1 MRRSIRLRLAGLA
14 VMCGFFAL
22 TASAQVKVGII
33 NSQRAMSE
41 TAEIKK
47 AFAALEAK
55 YKPRQDEV
63 NTLQR
68 DIQEIQQKLRDGAG
82 KLTGE
87 AESDLQ
93 LQGQLKQRRLQRLGE
108 DSQAELEQD
117 QNDIINRARARMQA
131 VVQKLAQERDLDLV
145 VDISNTVYFKQALD
159 ITNDAIAAYDKA
171 HPAQ

>member
-1 MRRSIRLRLAGLA
+1 
-14 VMCGFFAL
+14 
-22 TASAQVKVGII
+22 
-33 NSQRAMSE
+33 
-41 TAEIKK
+41 
-47 AFAALEAK
+47 
-55 YKPRQDEV
+55 
-63 NTLQR
+63 
-68 DIQEIQQKLRDGAG
+68 
-82 KLTGE
+82 
-87 AESDLQ
+87 